1 MKQVTKILAILML
14 TGLFFAPISP
24 TLWRGSQGL
33 LYAIATTSTDFNP
46 NYLIS
51 DAEMQDATCMN
62 QADVQLFLTQY
73 NSALANLILPDL
85 NGVNKNASEIIYNAA
100 VAHKINPK
108 YLLVKLQKEQSLI
121 TETSPSQKQLDG
133 ATGYG
138 ITDACGWDCEMYKN
152 NQGFG
157 KQVDS
162 AAGIIRWYYDNKQ
175 ANDWIKKAGIS
186 YLVDGQ
192 TIIPANDATA
202 FLYTYTPHLHGNL
215 NFWNLWQNWFG
226 YSIPD
231 GSLVKS
237 ADSPTIYL
245 IQDGKKRAIKSMAVL
260 ASRFDTDGI
269 LIIPSAEIAIYPA
282 GTSISF
288 PNYSILHNGN
298 NYYLVDFDT
307 VRPFANF
314 DVVKQLGYNPGEFI
328 DVTDVDISGYTLGQ
342 TIRIDTSNP
351 TGRLVKIKG
360 TNSIYYLKDGFYHAV
375 YNADMAKAVF
385 SNLSATS
392 VESSELQNYQPGTI
406 TKFPDGTLISEQSSN
421 SIYVI
426 EKGKKRLI
434 ATEEVFNGF
443 GYNKKNIIKVDAVLS
458 SVHENGPAVY
468 LPSRLLSINN
478 NDATTTETDSVN
490 GVQSGEEI
498 QENGK
503 MYTISENKTTYV
515 GKKINTNVNTY
526 LIAEY
531 ESGKI
536 LAGKNIDTVRPMASF
551 VKVMTAYELM
561 YEGLN
566 LAGQTTFKNSLKSKY
581 HSFKTTEG
589 EIFSNKDLL
598 DALLVSSINTPARML
613 VSSIEKN
620 ENKFIAKINNRAKE
634 WGLKN
639 TKFVD
644 VDGYDIKN
652 ITTARDYLS
661 LYTRAERVR
670 EVREALSK
678 KQYVYHEIKDLNKT
692 AKHSDVHSNLL
703 VNKPGLPFKIISSKT
718 GYLNEAG
725 AGLVMLVE
733 RPKDGKQFI
742 IITMGNP
749 DYTHRFVEPERLANW
764 SLTNF

>member
-1 MKQVTKILAILML
+1 MKQIQKILAIFML
-14 TGLFFAPISP
+14 AGCLFAPLSP
-24 TLWRGSQGL
+24 TLS
-33 LYAIATTSTDFNP
+33 ATTSTDFNP

-51 DAEMQDATCMN
+51 DAEMQDSQSMN
-62 QADVQLFLTQY
+62 QAEVQLFLTQY
-73 NSALANLILPDL
+73 GGAISTMSLSDKNGNSKSAAEIIFNSAQ
-85 NGVNKNASEIIYNAA
+85 E
-100 VAHKINPK
+100 HKISPK

-121 TETSPSQKQLDG
+121 TAKNPSQNQLDG

-138 ITDACGWDCEMYKN
+138 ITDGCGWNCEMYKN

-162 AAGIIRWYYDNKQ
+162 AAGIIRWYYDNKN
-175 ANDWIKKAGIS
+175 ANDWIKKSGIS
-186 YLVDGQ
+186 YLIDGA

-202 FLYTYTPHLHGNL
+202 FLYTYTPHLHANL
-215 NFWNLWQNWFG
+215 N
-226 YSIPD
+226 
-231 GSLVKS
+231 
-237 ADSPTIYL
+237 
-245 IQDGKKRAIKSMAVL
+245 
-260 ASRFDTDGI
+260 
-269 LIIPSAEIAIYPA
+269 
-282 GTSISF
+282 
-288 PNYSILHNGN
+288 
-298 NYYLVDFDT
+298 
-307 VRPFANF
+307 
-314 DVVKQLGYNPGEFI
+314 VVKQLGYIPGEFI
-328 DVTDVDISGYTLGQ
+328 DVTDMDISGYTLGQ
-342 TIRIDTSNP
+342 TIQIDTSNP

-375 YNADMAKAVF
+375 YNADIAKTVF
-385 SNLSATS
+385 PNLSVTS
-392 VESSELQNYQPGTI
+392 VESGELQNYQPGTI
-406 TKFPDGTLISEQSSN
+406 TKFPDGTLISEQSGN

-503 MYTISENKTTYV
+503 MYTISENKTTYI

-725 AGLVMLVE
+725 AGLVMLIE

-764 SLTNF
+764 SLSTFYLYNFKNF